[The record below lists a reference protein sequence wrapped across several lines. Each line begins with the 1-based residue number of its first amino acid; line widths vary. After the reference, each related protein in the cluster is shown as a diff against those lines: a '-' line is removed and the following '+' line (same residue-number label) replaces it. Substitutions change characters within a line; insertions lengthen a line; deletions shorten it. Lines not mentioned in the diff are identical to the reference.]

1 MRKTNYLKKLISI
14 IGIISLV
21 LVGLLASK
29 VRLKAEELITVTYV
43 VNEEETFTT
52 QIAPGTSAEDY
63 DLSIYQGRKH
73 VGWYENDQLTV
84 PHQFGP
90 LSANKTLYAKWTLI
104 TYTFNLNVE
113 GMSNPI
119 VVTGTVE
126 DLLTKLETAKPHQEG
141 HLFSGWHLENTLKN
155 RVTNAD
161 DLLQALNKAD
171 NNHVVELY
179 GKHIKQKYL
188 AIFNFNGII
197 KYVWVTYG
205 EPVIAP
211 ETPTVEGF
219 ALDSENPFSPALPEV
234 MPASHQ
240 TFVANYVASQ
250 IAITFVN
257 DNDEELVVVST
268 DYGKVPQYEG
278 IPTSSLATQDA
289 TKYYYVF
296 KGWNQTLVPA
306 KEVKTY
312 KATYNQYPYLYQLT
326 VVVDGKPTQL
336 LDVPYGTNLST
347 LLEDPQAPQGYLFD
361 RWDGMPIDNLMPNSA
376 LTLTAEFKT
385 DVDTQYRVRHMAEN
399 KEDENLFD
407 IELFDDELKTGAT
420 GANTAAVAKL
430 HDNYTAIDPVNV
442 PIAADGSTVVI
453 IKYQRN
459 KYTIS
464 FNLDGGVE
472 TIDDQ
477 GVKYQHLVVKPT
489 PNPTKPGYDFV
500 EWQLNGNKYV
510 FTTEVSSSFELTAT
524 WTPQGNTPY
533 KVEHYQEK
541 LDGSGYELVDTDN
554 LQGETGNLT
563 SAQEKVYAGFV
574 SKPFNQVTIEPAD
587 TVVKIYYNRVSVPV
601 HFNLNGGA
609 LVGLELIQVYKFGAT
624 IVEPT
629 GTPTKDNYTFDKWVL
644 RGTNTAYNFA
654 NAINQ
659 VNPILIDALYEV
671 TTKSLTISGS
681 GSDQVIVFVNDS
693 VTPYDKLT
701 DTVNYNDVLTIA
713 LEYDS
718 TLYDATLK
726 INETTITEIQ
736 TVFTHTV
743 LADTTIEFDL
753 ERIKVTVTFDAQNN
767 TLDTT
772 STIDKG
778 TCVERPI
785 DNPTKDHHT
794 FSHWSATENGVAYD
808 FAKPVLEDMT
818 LFAVYIVDK
827 HSIVYNETQ
836 NTVSITHNNNNVP
849 SGSVVNYNSTI
860 VITPNVLLNQD
871 FIKLEI
877 RNSSNN
883 ELLQTVLPTNLEEG
897 SYTYNVVND
906 IKILAYFELVQSKID
921 FSLTVPE
928 GMSEDTVVYMIGV
941 FPGLEYVDPPTMP
954 YHQWNNFTDEYKMTR
969 QLDGTYTLSITADRG
984 YELKYKYVY
993 TIDGGQTY
1001 VWEVDRTDSDDGDRH
1016 YIVNESRQ
1024 QDDVVEEW
1032 NIPQPP
1038 AQTTTVKFQVT
1049 VPEET
1054 PEDAQIYIIG
1064 DMTNNWTL
1072 SDAVLLTKSGSLYE
1086 VEFTLE
1092 VNQTYEYKY
1101 IIGNTSY
1108 DNEEV
1113 TAENGPIANRTITV
1127 TSGMIPVEDVV
1138 ARWKGIEPPATNYA
1152 IKFEVELPEMPQ
1164 GAVPYII
1171 GVFPGLEYV
1180 EPPTEPTHQWN
1191 NFTAD
1196 YVLHKNELSGKYEV
1210 TISGPSE
1217 YQMKYKYMYKLGEAV
1232 VEETHAIR
1240 THTVSGPATVTD
1252 AEVAWTP
1259 QPGENVSVTFNVTFA
1274 VPEDKTWPT
1283 FLDDQIRIAG
1293 GKQGGGAIPNYSEW
1307 DTDDPNLRLEKVMGE
1322 NRYTVTLSIPLNTTI
1337 EYKYL
1342 LGRQWSVYGEKYGIE
1357 YGDPANNRLV
1367 TISEANQVINNT
1379 VIWKEHIYDLAIL
1392 NNKERRLVKFKVN
1405 NLDNSNNMFIAGSFP
1420 QYHWDH
1426 NPNPNSYSGLEMQ
1439 KTGNGAY
1446 FELDVWLENNTPYEY
1461 KYTRDQDQ
1469 VPGKKWEP
1477 DPDRQLDLTT
1487 TEVNDTI
1494 SSWGWS

>member
-219 ALDSENPFSPALPEV
+219 ALDSENPFSPALPEA

-268 DYGKVPQYEG
+268 DYGKVPQYEE
-278 IPTSSLATQDA
+278 IPTSSLATLDA

-753 ERIKVTVTFDAQNN
+753 ERIKVTVTFD
-767 TLDTT
+767 TKGGTPIIEPEP
-772 STIDKG
+772 IDKG
-778 TCVERPI
+778 ICVERPI

-849 SGSVVNYNSTI
+849 SSSVVDYNTSVKIKPNTSINYE
-860 VITPNVLLNQD
+860 
-871 FIKLEI
+871 FIKFEI
-877 RNSSNN
+877 INN
-883 ELLQTVLPTNLEEG
+883 TNDELLQTVLPADLING
-897 SYTYNVVND
+897 SYDYTVVSD
-906 IKILAYFELVQSKID
+906 IKILVYFKEVETPVNLVEVQ
-921 FSLTVPE
+921 FVVTEVPE
-928 GMSEDTVVYMIGV
+928 GTTDVYLLGNFPHSTQGYYWEPTNGYLMDKNHDGTYSYTLQLPENHELEYKFHNGTEFEIYSDPDHNNNRNFIVGAVPITDDKITAWDVQGPQDGDPVNVQFVVTEVPEGTTNVYLLGNFPHETDGFYWDPINGYLMNKNYDGTYSIILELPHGHNLEYKFHNGTEYEDYSNNRYFTVGEVPVTDDKITGWVPVVVTYTVEFVVTLPEMPSGAVPYVIGVFPGLEPELPEGNTTANQWHNFTDDYKLVLDTQSGRYKLTITDVPNDYEIKYKIMYKLETETVIETHQAARTNTITDDIIITITDVAWPLKDGDPVQVTFTVNNAPGGTLKVNLLGNFPHDTPNYYWAPENGMTMDKNADGTFTKTLTLPYNMDITYKFHNGDKWEQGSDKYYKVGVDTEPNVSVTRWENSSTITFKLDTTGIPDGAKVYMIGV
-941 FPGLEYVDPPTMP
+941 FPGLVWPGEGIAPTEP
-954 YHQWNNFTDEYKMTR
+954 YHQWNNFTDDYLMEKQDNNYVL
-969 QLDGTYTLSITADRG
+969 QVLGPNG
-984 YELKYKYVY
+984 YELKYKYYY
-993 TIDGGQTY
+993 TIDDGLTY
-1001 VWEVDRTDSDDGDRH
+1001 VEQ
-1016 YIVNESRQ
+1016 NEGEKQ
-1024 QDDVVEEW
+1024 FTINNDW
-1032 NIPQPP
+1032 
-1038 AQTTTVKFQVT
+1038 TH
-1049 VPEET
+1049 EET
-1054 PEDAQIYIIG
+1054 
-1064 DMTNNWTL
+1064 
-1072 SDAVLLTKSGSLYE
+1072 
-1086 VEFTLE
+1086 
-1092 VNQTYEYKY
+1092 
-1101 IIGNTSY
+1101 
-1108 DNEEV
+1108 
-1113 TAENGPIANRTITV
+1113 
-1127 TSGMIPVEDVV
+1127 
-1138 ARWKGIEPPATNYA
+1138 GI
-1152 IKFEVELPEMPQ
+1152 
-1164 GAVPYII
+1164 
-1171 GVFPGLEYV
+1171 
-1180 EPPTEPTHQWN
+1180 
-1191 NFTAD
+1191 
-1196 YVLHKNELSGKYEV
+1196 
-1210 TISGPSE
+1210 
-1217 YQMKYKYMYKLGEAV
+1217 
-1232 VEETHAIR
+1232 
-1240 THTVSGPATVTD
+1240 
-1252 AEVAWTP
+1252 
-1259 QPGENVSVTFNVTFA
+1259 
-1274 VPEDKTWPT
+1274 TWP
-1283 FLDDQIRIAG
+1283 A
-1293 GKQGGGAIPNYSEW
+1293 P
-1307 DTDDPNLRLEKVMGE
+1307 
-1322 NRYTVTLSIPLNTTI
+1322 
-1337 EYKYL
+1337 
-1342 LGRQWSVYGEKYGIE
+1342 
-1357 YGDPANNRLV
+1357 
-1367 TISEANQVINNT
+1367 
-1379 VIWKEHIYDLAIL
+1379 
-1392 NNKERRLVKFKVN
+1392 
-1405 NLDNSNNMFIAGSFP
+1405 
-1420 QYHWDH
+1420 
-1426 NPNPNSYSGLEMQ
+1426 
-1439 KTGNGAY
+1439 
-1446 FELDVWLENNTPYEY
+1446 
-1461 KYTRDQDQ
+1461 
-1469 VPGKKWEP
+1469 
-1477 DPDRQLDLTT
+1477 
-1487 TEVNDTI
+1487 
-1494 SSWGWS
+1494 